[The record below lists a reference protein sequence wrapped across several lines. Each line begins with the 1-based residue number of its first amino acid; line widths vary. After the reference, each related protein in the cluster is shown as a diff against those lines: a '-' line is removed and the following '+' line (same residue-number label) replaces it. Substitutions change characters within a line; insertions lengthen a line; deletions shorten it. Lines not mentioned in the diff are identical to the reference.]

1 MKTSGAAEQRL
12 DSLLY
17 PSAEQRHDEVYTP
30 EGTVR
35 PYWQYLLDSLET
47 LGQSEMAQRQ
57 LKTQRILRDDG
68 ATYSSFEGP
77 AKSNI
82 WELDPVPM
90 LLDSE
95 EWSGIEAGLIERAE
109 LMDLVLKDLY
119 GERSLVRRGILP
131 PELLFDHK
139 GFIRACHDVFMPGEQ
154 QLIFHSADMIRTQD
168 GSLCVLTDRTQMPKG
183 VGYALENRTVLSRV
197 FPSLFRDSQV
207 HRLALFYQALRQKLN
222 ELVPYAPD
230 GRPRVVVMTPGTF
243 NQSYFEHTYLAN
255 YLGYP
260 LVQGGDLTVRGGRVW
275 MKSVGGL
282 HPVDVIVR
290 FVNDSFCDP
299 VELRSDSHLGV
310 PGLLEVVRSGG
321 VVVVNPLGSGV
332 LENPA
337 LQCYLPKISEFFL
350 GRPLQLASVNS
361 YWCGDNKDL
370 EFVQANFDAMVLKAV
385 NPTHDN
391 QSVFVAEL
399 SKEDRDTW
407 LARVLSEPH
416 KWVAQDLLE
425 PSQCPTLV
433 KGDLQPRR
441 VILRSFAVASEQ
453 SFNVMPGCLARIA
466 PDKRSRR
473 VVQGQGSLSKDTWVL
488 ASEPEKQFSLQAT
501 ARGKQLART
510 DVPLNLPS
518 RAVEN
523 LFWLGRYAERAET
536 SARLLRTVFLQ
547 LNSTLQLPKDARHL
561 MLTAVTDVTNTQ
573 PGFRGPEA
581 AKLFD
586 APEQE
591 LLSVI
596 LDSGRP
602 GSLRY
607 DLHAMLTCAEEVKEQ
622 LSADAQRIVNDIRD
636 ELSYLDA
643 SLAGGLGSAPE
654 EALDPLVTA
663 LLAMAG
669 QAHESMFR
677 GIGWRF
683 LEMGRR
689 LEKAHQSAS
698 LIRALLVTC
707 YEGRSQDL
715 LLETLLLSTE
725 ALISYRRRYLAQLD
739 IGDGLKL
746 MLMDLNNP
754 RSMLF
759 LMQELT
765 EHLNS
770 LVSDLSVSGLAAEQK
785 QLLSATTALQL
796 VDIDV
801 LELADEE
808 GIERAD
814 LDAFLESLQEK
825 LRQTADLISDRYFDH
840 TAGPQQLVQT
850 GWEND
855 A

>member
-1 MKTSGAAEQRL
+1 MKTSGVAEQQQ

-17 PSAEQRHDEVYTP
+17 PSAAKRHDEVYTP
-30 EGTVR
+30 EGKVR
-35 PYWQYLLDSLET
+35 PHWQYLLDSLAT

-68 ATYSSFEGP
+68 ATYSSAERP
-77 AKSNI
+77 NQSNI

-95 EWSGIEAGLIERAE
+95 EWSSIEAGLIERAE
-109 LMDLVLKDLY
+109 LLDLVLKDIY
-119 GERSLVRRGILP
+119 GERALIRHGILP

-168 GSLCVLTDRTQMPKG
+168 GSICVLTDRTQMPKG

-282 HPVDVIVR
+282 HPVDVIIR
-290 FVNDSFCDP
+290 FVNDIFCDP

-321 VVVVNPLGSGV
+321 VAVVNPLGSGV

-350 GRPLQLASVNS
+350 GRPLQLKSVNS
-361 YWCGDNKDL
+361 YWCGDKKAL
-370 EFVQANFDAMVLKAV
+370 EFILAHFDEMVLKAV

-399 SKEDRDTW
+399 SPEERAKW
-407 LARVLSEPH
+407 LARIQAEPN

-433 KGDLQPRR
+433 DGDLQPRR
-441 VILRSFAVASEQ
+441 VIFRSFAVASEQ
-453 SFNVMPGCLARIA
+453 SFNVMPGCMARIA
-466 PDKRSRR
+466 PDMRSRR

-488 ASEPEKQFSLQAT
+488 ASEPEKQFSLQQV
-501 ARGKQLART
+501 ARDKTYSDT
-510 DVPLNLPS
+510 DMPANLPS

-523 LFWLGRYAERAET
+523 LFWMGRYAERAET
-536 SARLLRTVFLQ
+536 SARMLRTVFMQ

-561 MLTAVTDVTNTQ
+561 MLIAVTDVTNTR
-573 PGFRGPEA
+573 PGFRGPDA
-581 AKLFD
+581 ARLFD
-586 APEQE
+586 APEKE

-596 LDSGRP
+596 LDTTRP

-607 DLHAMLTCAEEVKEQ
+607 DLHAMLSCAEEVKEQ

-636 ELSYLDA
+636 ELNQLDA
-643 SLAGGLGSAPE
+643 ALAGGLGSAPE

-663 LLAMAG
+663 LLALAG

-677 GIGWRF
+677 GVGWRF

-689 LEKAHQSAS
+689 LEKAHQSAGM
-698 LIRALLVTC
+698 IRSLLVSC
-707 YEGRSQDL
+707 FEGRSQDL

-746 MLMDLNNP
+746 MLMDRSNP

-765 EHLNS
+765 QHLDT
-770 LVSDLSVSGLAAEQK
+770 LESDLLSQSLTPEQK
-785 QLLSATTALQL
+785 QLLSATTELQL
-796 VDIDV
+796 ADIEA
-801 LELADEE
+801 LEKADEE
-808 GIERAD
+808 GIERTT
-814 LDAFLESLQEK
+814 LDAFLKSLQER
-825 LRQTADLISDRYFDH
+825 LRITADLISDRYFDH

-850 GWEND
+850 GWEIE